1 MNIKTK
7 LSSLNSQFKNSK
19 FRRNIAPKLFSLIFA
34 LFLWMYVIDQV
45 NPELVKVIENV
56 KVQLINVDELNQSG
70 LVILGDK
77 DYFIDV
83 KIKGRRNDILN
94 VNESDIALTADLRGY
109 NSGIVSVPIEKKII
123 SHNVL
128 IEDLSKSDIKI
139 NLDKIVELS
148 KKVVVKIAGKIPN
161 DYIKDDL
168 KISPEEILVRG
179 PEAIVNKVAR
189 LYGELNINNA
199 TNSISKQIPVKPIDN
214 DGNIVNG
221 ITIGKNYVYVEQNI
235 FKTKKIPVI
244 TNVIGNVKNGYK
256 LVSVNVI
263 PENITIK
270 GAKNTLE
277 YVNSVYTEPIDISGV
292 SNSFIIEKKLVL
304 PNGVENESQSSD
316 IKIKIDIE
324 KIVSKE
330 FSYSISQIPIYNLE
344 SKYQT
349 NIAKL
354 PNVIKIKLYDI
365 ENVLNNI
372 KIDDVRLSIDGSN
385 FMIGNND
392 AVIELNNTFNV
403 ENIEIF
409 PANINI
415 IVTDEN
421 KTDSTSTSN

>member
-1 MNIKTK
+1 MK
-7 LSSLNSQFKNSK
+7 
-19 FRRNIAPKLFSLIFA
+19 
-34 LFLWMYVIDQV
+34 
-45 NPELVKVIENV
+45 
-56 KVQLINVDELNQSG
+56 
-70 LVILGDK
+70 
-77 DYFIDV
+77 
-83 KIKGRRNDILN
+83 
-94 VNESDIALTADLRGY
+94 
-109 NSGIVSVPIEKKII
+109 
-123 SHNVL
+123 
-128 IEDLSKSDIKI
+128 
-139 NLDKIVELS
+139 
-148 KKVVVKIAGKIPN
+148 
-161 DYIKDDL
+161 
-168 KISPEEILVRG
+168 
-179 PEAIVNKVAR
+179 
-189 LYGELNINNA
+189 
-199 TNSISKQIPVKPIDN
+199 
-214 DGNIVNG
+214 
-221 ITIGKNYVYVEQNI
+221 
-235 FKTKKIPVI
+235 
-244 TNVIGNVKNGYK
+244 
-256 LVSVNVI
+256 
-263 PENITIK
+263 
-270 GAKNTLE
+270 
-277 YVNSVYTEPIDISGV
+277 
-292 SNSFIIEKKLVL
+292 KKLVL

>member
-292 SNSFIIEKKLVL
+292 SNSFIIEKKTC
-304 PNGVENESQSSD
+304 
-316 IKIKIDIE
+316 
-324 KIVSKE
+324 
-330 FSYSISQIPIYNLE
+330 F
-344 SKYQT
+344 T
-349 NIAKL
+349 
-354 PNVIKIKLYDI
+354 
-365 ENVLNNI
+365 
-372 KIDDVRLSIDGSN
+372 
-385 FMIGNND
+385 
-392 AVIELNNTFNV
+392 
-403 ENIEIF
+403 
-409 PANINI
+409 
-415 IVTDEN
+415 
-421 KTDSTSTSN
+421 